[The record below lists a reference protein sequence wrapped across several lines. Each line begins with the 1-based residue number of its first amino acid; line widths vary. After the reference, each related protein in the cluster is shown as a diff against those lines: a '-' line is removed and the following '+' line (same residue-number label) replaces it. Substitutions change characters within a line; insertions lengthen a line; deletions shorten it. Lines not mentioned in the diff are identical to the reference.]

1 MRKLSL
7 SMAGFWCSAK
17 MLRNILISG
26 KQMKIFWLQENRW
39 NFFDCR
45 KTDEIFWLQKTDEN
59 ILIAGKQMPDP
70 VLRESEAQPS
80 KESKWG
86 NARLV
91 DSTTLETELEKKHKF
106 FNSGKKTQIFQLWK
120 TTQIYQLWKI
130 TQIFQL
136 WNKTQI
142 SCWSVDVIIQPTW
155 IFWMSRYF
163 LVYSNSWIERLT
175 FG

>member
-1 MRKLSL
+1 
-7 SMAGFWCSAK
+7 MAGFWCSAK

>member
-1 MRKLSL
+1 
-7 SMAGFWCSAK
+7 
-17 MLRNILISG
+17 
-26 KQMKIFWLQENRW
+26 
-39 NFFDCR
+39 
-45 KTDEIFWLQKTDEN
+45 
-59 ILIAGKQMPDP
+59 MPDP

-142 SCWSVDVIIQPTW
+142 SC
-155 IFWMSRYF
+155 
-163 LVYSNSWIERLT
+163 
-175 FG
+175 